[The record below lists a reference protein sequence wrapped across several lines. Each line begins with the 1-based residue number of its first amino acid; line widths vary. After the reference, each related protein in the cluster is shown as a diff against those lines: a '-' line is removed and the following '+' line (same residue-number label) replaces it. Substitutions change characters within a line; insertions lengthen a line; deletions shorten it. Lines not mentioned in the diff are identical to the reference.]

1 MGRIDDLDFLK
12 KEERWAGYAN
22 FMEEQ
27 GLDPITGE
35 KQSADY
41 TPLFSGP
48 KYEADNDASGD
59 ADLFGGDIGLDA
71 PWVD

>member
-1 MGRIDDLDFLK
+1 MGRIDDLDFFK

-41 TPLFSGP
+41 TPLFSGSRF
-48 KYEADNDASGD
+48 EADDVSDDAG
-59 ADLFGGDIGLDA
+59 LFGNDTSLDA
-71 PWVD
+71 PWDF

>member
-41 TPLFSGP
+41 MMHQAMQTCSGVTSVWTRP
-48 KYEADNDASGD
+48 GTSENSCCV
-59 ADLFGGDIGLDA
+59 FC
-71 PWVD
+71 

>member
-1 MGRIDDLDFLK
+1 MGRIDDLDFFK

-48 KYEADNDASGD
+48 RYEADSDASGD
-59 ADLFGGDIGLDA
+59 VDLFGGDIGLDA
-71 PWVD
+71 PWDF